1 LSERS
6 FTINARFAGARM
18 TGVQRSA
25 FEIVSRLVR
34 EDPDKY
40 KLYAPP
46 PREKENDPSLNIEH
60 RGRIRHGHLWEQ
72 LELPQLMKRTGREG
86 VLYSPV
92 MSGPLA
98 VKRQVLT
105 MHDLFP
111 VENPEW
117 FSRAYSAW
125 YRLLIPRLLRR
136 VAYIMASSEY
146 TRERI
151 LCRYGLPEDKVV
163 LCRLAHNERFAP
175 LSDEEAARFR
185 EEQGLPDRYL
195 LYVGSVEPRKNLK
208 TLVSAWKRT
217 LAHEQGVKLVIAGG
231 AGQKAVFNAAESG
244 AELLQDPTIRSLG
257 YFSDESLPLL
267 YGAAEAFALPSL
279 AEGFGF
285 PVLEAMAC
293 GTPVICSN
301 TTSTAEVAGEAARLE
316 PPLEA
321 EAWTQAIDSTL
332 SDPATQKRM
341 RLEGLKRAS
350 GFSWS
355 KAAATVRETLE
366 AV

>member
-1 LSERS
+1 MSESRFS
-6 FTINARFAGARM
+6 INARFAGMRM

-34 EDPDKY
+34 EEPDRY
-40 KLYAPP
+40 RLFAPP
-46 PREKENDPSLNIEH
+46 LKDKDIHSPLDIER
-60 RGRIRHGHLWEQ
+60 RGRIGHGHLWEQ
-72 LELPQLMKRTGREG
+72 IELPRLAGGMGREG

-98 VKRQVLT
+98 VRRQVLT

-136 VAYIMASSEY
+136 VAYVMASSEY

-151 LCRYGLPEDKVV
+151 LDRYGLPEEKVV
-163 LCRLAHNERFAP
+163 LCRLAHSERFAP
-175 LSDEEAARFR
+175 PPDDEAARFR
-185 EEQGLPDRYL
+185 AEQGLPDRYL

-208 TLVSAWKRT
+208 TLAPAWTRT
-217 LAHEQGVKLVIAGG
+217 SAHEQGVKLVIAGG
-231 AGQKAVFNAAESG
+231 AGQKAVFNATRSG
-244 AELLQDPTIRSLG
+244 AELLDHPTIQSLG

-301 TTSTAEVAGEAARLE
+301 TTSTAEVAGEAARLV

-321 EAWTQAIDSTL
+321 EAWTQAIDSVL
-332 SDPATQKRM
+332 SNPATQERM
-341 RLEGLKRAS
+341 RRDGLERAS
-350 GFSWS
+350 AFSWS
-355 KAAATVRETLE
+355 KAAATVREALE